1 MTQTPDPK
9 SADSTPLTVAQVLQ
23 TLGRGV
29 IQEEHGLLPWGSNY
43 AYLVPV
49 TDEERMLLAVYKPQ
63 RGERPL
69 WDFPD
74 GTLCQREAAAFV
86 VSEALGW
93 QIVPPTVLRAGPY
106 GLGSV
111 QFYIDHDPEVNYFSP
126 FPAECAPQLQ
136 RMAAFDY
143 IINNADRK
151 GGHCLQD
158 QQGHVWGI
166 DHGLSFHRAPKLRT
180 VIWEYAGEP
189 LPGPI
194 AQDLVRL
201 CETLSQSGLLA
212 QALSELLSEQEV
224 LAFRKRVERL
234 SDARIFPQPG
244 PGPNYPWPPV

>member
-9 SADSTPLTVAQVLQ
+9 RADSTPLTVAQVLQ

-49 TDEERMLLAVYKPQ
+49 TDDERTVLAVYKPQ

-74 GTLCQREAAAFV
+74 GTLCQREVAAFI

-106 GLGSV
+106 GLGSA
-111 QFYIDHDPEVNYFSP
+111 QFYVEHDPEVNYFSP
-126 FPAECAPQLQ
+126 FPAECRDQLQ
-136 RMAAFDY
+136 RVAAFDY

-151 GGHCLQD
+151 GGHCLRD
-158 QQGHVWGI
+158 GQGHVWGI
-166 DHGLSFHRAPKLRT
+166 DHGISFHRAPKLRT

-189 LPGPI
+189 LPAQI
-194 AQDLVRL
+194 AQDLVEL
-201 CETLSQSGLLA
+201 CETLSQSSLLI

-224 LAFRKRVERL
+224 MAFRKRVERL
-234 SDARIFPQPG
+234 SDARVFPQPG

>member
-1 MTQTPDPK
+1 MTTPDPK

-23 TLGRGV
+23 TLNRGM

-49 TDEERMLLAVYKPQ
+49 TDDERTLLAVYKPQ

-74 GTLCQREAAAFV
+74 GTLCQREVAAFV

-111 QFYIDHDPEVNYFSP
+111 QFYVEHDPEVNYFSP
-126 FPAECAPQLQ
+126 FPMQCHDQLK
-136 RMAAFDY
+136 RVAAFDY

-151 GGHCLQD
+151 GGHCLLD
-158 QQGHVWGI
+158 SQGHLWGI
-166 DHGLSFHRAPKLRT
+166 DHGISFHRAPKLRT

-189 LPGPI
+189 LPDQD

-201 CETLSQSGLLA
+201 CETLGQPGLLT

-234 SDARIFPQPG
+234 SDVRVFPQPG